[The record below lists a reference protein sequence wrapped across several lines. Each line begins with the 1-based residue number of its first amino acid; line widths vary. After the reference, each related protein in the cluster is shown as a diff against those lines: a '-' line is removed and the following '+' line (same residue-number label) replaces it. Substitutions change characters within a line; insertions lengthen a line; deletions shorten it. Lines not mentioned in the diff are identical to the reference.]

1 MGCPNLDNPIV
12 KIDTKKELA
21 KMAGISHGTLA
32 KIEKVDNE
40 TPAPIREAMGKTIS
54 IDKAARLNTA
64 LKQTPEEERNAEARR
79 LLLAELAKKEAKIYR
94 EEKIVKKVFN
104 IISAATMDYEY
115 ITDECV
121 EIYLRKSPIPRG
133 T

>member
-1 MGCPNLDNPIV
+1 MIRARENQYRGVNQYSLSANLPEAASPV
-12 KIDTKKELA
+12 DTRKELA
-21 KMAGISHGTLA
+21 KIAGLGERTLS
-32 KIEKVDNE
+32 KIEKVDLE
-40 TPAPIREAMGKTIS
+40 APAPIRDAMGKTIS

-64 LKQTPEEERNAEARR
+64 LKQTPENGRDAEARR

-115 ITDECV
+115 IT
-121 EIYLRKSPIPRG
+121 
-133 T
+133 

>member
-1 MGCPNLDNPIV
+1 
-12 KIDTKKELA
+12 
-21 KMAGISHGTLA
+21 MAGISHGTLA